1 MVARLSGG
9 RKHKPLVHGSHAASQ
24 CDVHHALRPY
34 FRSPR
39 IRHNR
44 EMTKIKPTAHDFIE
58 WVDEI
63 DSTNSEL
70 LRRVAAGTAHAPQ
83 ALVAARQTHGRG
95 RAGRRWISPGKLQN
109 SENLCLS
116 VLIDVAV
123 PLAELAPLTLA
134 LGVAARRVLPQ
145 IRLKWPNDLFLD
157 GKKLGGILVEVAKSS
172 PTSCTVVAGIGI
184 NLRMPQTIEI
194 AQINGVDPAFT
205 DLVFTDLSSHG
216 LFVSAHNLAPLI
228 VTQFLAAAND
238 YAARRLTNF
247 FAEWRDADALAGRA
261 LIVSDDPGCDDPNTH
276 WRGLGISTRG
286 GLLIGFG
293 DQVRELVA
301 GEVRVRVTA
310 NA

>member
-1 MVARLSGG
+1 MALSKLISGQE
-9 RKHKPLVHGSHAASQ
+9 HKPLVHGSHVAAQ
-24 CDVHHALRPY
+24 CDAVHAFAVSL
-34 FRSPR
+34 

-44 EMTKIKPTAHDFIE
+44 HMTKIKPTAHDFIE

-70 LRRVAAGTAHAPQ
+70 LRRAAAGTARAPQ
-83 ALVAARQTHGRG
+83 ALVAERQTHGRG

-109 SENLCLS
+109 AENLCLS

-123 PLAELAPLTLA
+123 PLAEIAPLTLA

-145 IRLKWPNDLFLD
+145 IQLKWPNDLFLD

-172 PTSCTVVAGIGI
+172 PTSCTLVAGIGI
-184 NLRMPQTIEI
+184 NLRMPQALEI
-194 AQINGVDPAFT
+194 DQLNGIDPAFT
-205 DLVFTDLSSHG
+205 ELAFTDLASHG
-216 LFVSAHNLAPLI
+216 LFVGARDLAPLI
-228 VTQFLAAAND
+228 VAAFLAAALD
-238 YAARRLTNF
+238 YVSHRLTNF
-247 FAEWRDADALAGRA
+247 FAEWHAADALAGCA
-261 LIVSDDPGCDDPNTH
+261 LIVSDDPGTH